1 MILTDREIKNSLAAR
16 LTVIDPV
23 PPDDA
28 FASTTVDLTLDPILR
43 IFRDL
48 APGLSASVDPGL
60 PGYKAKD
67 LLAAVTDPYVIPASG
82 FDLIPGKLVLGW
94 TKERLELP
102 LRGRVAARVEGKSG
116 LARVGLA
123 IHCTAPIIHSG
134 FEGTI
139 QLEIVNH
146 GPMPIKLRP
155 GISICQLCFE
165 QTLGMPDNAYKG
177 QFLGQT
183 AAPNEKAN

>member
-1 MILTDREIKNSLAAR
+1 MILTDREIKNSLAAQ
-16 LTVIDPV
+16 LIIIDPA
-23 PPDDA
+23 PPPEA

-43 IFRDL
+43 IFKSL
-48 APGLSASVDPGL
+48 AYGLSVCIDPGL
-60 PGYKAKD
+60 PGYKARD
-67 LLAAVTDPYVIPASG
+67 LLASVTEEFVIPTAG

-102 LRGRVAARVEGKSG
+102 IRGRVAARVEGKSG
-116 LARVGLA
+116 LARVGLS

-165 QTLGMPDNAYKG
+165 QTLGMPDNAYRG
-177 QFLGQT
+177 QFLGQS
-183 AAPNEKAN
+183 AG

>member
-1 MILTDREIKNSLAAR
+1 MILTDREIKNSLASG
-16 LTVIDPV
+16 LILIDPL
-23 PPDDA
+23 PPADA
-28 FASTTVDLTLDPILR
+28 YASTTVDLTLDPTLR
-43 IFRDL
+43 IFKPT
-48 APGLSASVDPGL
+48 APGLSVAIDPGL

-67 LLAAVTDPYVIPASG
+67 LLAGVTEPLIIPETG
-82 FDLIPGKLVLGW
+82 WDLAPGRLVLGW
-94 TKERLELP
+94 TRERIEL
-102 LRGRVAARVEGKSG
+102 RIQGRVAARVEGKSG

-123 IHCTAPIIHSG
+123 IHCTAPIIHAG

-146 GPMPIKLRP
+146 GPISIRLRP
-155 GISICQLCFE
+155 YISICQLCFE

-183 AAPNEKAN
+183 AI

>member
-1 MILTDREIKNSLAAR
+1 MILTDREIKNSLASG
-16 LTVIDPV
+16 LILIDP
-23 PPDDA
+23 PPPADA
-28 FASTTVDLTLDPILR
+28 YASTTVDLTLDPTLR
-43 IFRDL
+43 LFKKT
-48 APGLSASVDPGL
+48 APGLSVAIDPGL

-67 LLAAVTDPYVIPASG
+67 LLAGVTEPFTISESG
-82 FDLIPGKLVLGW
+82 WDLAPGQLVLGW
-94 TKERLELP
+94 TRERIELRI
-102 LRGRVAARVEGKSG
+102 LGRVAARVEGKSG

-123 IHCTAPIIHSG
+123 IHCTAPIIHAG

-146 GPMPIKLRP
+146 GPISIRLRP
-155 GISICQLCFE
+155 NISICQLCFE

-183 AAPNEKAN
+183 AL

>member
-1 MILTDREIKNSLAAR
+1 MILTDREIKNSLASD
-16 LTVIDPV
+16 LIVIDPA
-23 PPDDA
+23 PPAEA

-43 IFRDL
+43 VFKSL
-48 APGLSASVDPGL
+48 GHGLSVSIDPGL
-60 PGYKAKD
+60 PGYKAKE
-67 LLAAVTDPYVIPASG
+67 LLASVTEEFVIPVSG
-82 FDLIPGKLVLGW
+82 FDLTPGTLVLGW

-102 LRGRVAARVEGKSG
+102 IRGRVAARVEGKSG

-146 GPMPIKLRP
+146 GPLPIKLRP

-177 QFLGQT
+177 QFLGQS
-183 AAPNEKAN
+183 AN

>member
-1 MILTDREIKNSLAAR
+1 MILTDREIKNSLASG
-16 LTVIDPV
+16 LILIDPT
-23 PPDDA
+23 PPADA
-28 FASTTVDLTLDPILR
+28 YASTTVDLTLDPTLR
-43 IFRDL
+43 LFKKM
-48 APGLSASVDPGL
+48 APGLSVAIDPGL

-67 LLAAVTDPYVIPASG
+67 LLADVTEPFIIPETG
-82 FDLIPGKLVLGW
+82 WDLAPGQLVLGW
-94 TKERLELP
+94 TRERIEL
-102 LRGRVAARVEGKSG
+102 RIHGRVAARVEGKSG

-123 IHCTAPIIHSG
+123 IHCTAPIIHAG

-146 GPMPIKLRP
+146 GPISIRLRP
-155 GISICQLCFE
+155 NISICQLCFE

-183 AAPNEKAN
+183 AT